1 MDERSTAIVLLAGGE
16 ARRFPGKLE
25 RPIDGEPMIL
35 RCYRNLRA
43 TGLPIYVACKG
54 EFARNV
60 DAQLDAPRLIDRDP
74 GGGPLRAFASACGA
88 IDAERCFAIAADQPR
103 LEASVLRRLLAAWR
117 RGYEAVVPI
126 HDGRIEPL
134 AALYDRAAVVRGD
147 PGLRRDGK
155 AAMHELVGA
164 LAARFVPIEAEYFY
178 NVNRPSDLAG
188 AAAGK

>member
-1 MDERSTAIVLLAGGE
+1 MHDRSTAIVLLAGGE

-43 TGLPIYVACKG
+43 TALPIYVACKG
-54 EFARNV
+54 EFSRDV

-74 GGGPLRAFASACGA
+74 RGGPLRAFASACGA
-88 IDAERCFAIAADQPR
+88 IDAERCFAVAADQPR
-103 LEASVLRRLLAAWR
+103 LDASVLRRLLAAWR
-117 RGYEAVVPI
+117 RGDEAVVPI

-134 AALYDRAAVVRGD
+134 AALYDRAAVVRED
-147 PGLRRDGK
+147 PGLRRGGR
-155 AAMHELVGA
+155 AAMHDLVGA
-164 LAARFVPIEAEYFY
+164 VAARFVPIESEYFY
-178 NVNRPSDLAG
+178 NVNRPGDLAG